1 MIPWIQVY
9 SNLPQHKK
17 TSRLAEELKISS
29 AVVDPNMVAVG
40 ILIGLWTW
48 AIQNAY
54 DGDLSECSAR
64 TIANACQW
72 KKKPETLVA
81 ALKKTGWLDADMR
94 LHDWEEYAVL
104 LIDQEENRKAKTRDR
119 VNRYRSKKAASCNVT
134 QCATCNVT
142 DTLCNAPTVPNLT
155 KPDQLFSGGGD
166 DARARASEEI
176 SDFAAGRDMDPSLY
190 FGVTPEIRAEVEAF
204 TNAAFS
210 RFAKR
215 QPTEND
221 DAQTFMALYSS
232 REDPGTGNWIMT
244 IPRDN
249 KDLLLYAFEA
259 ASNAGKP
266 GDWRYINGVLSK
278 LRQRGIRTLQE
289 AEDYDAGRTDD
300 GF

>member
-119 VNRYRSKKAASCNVT
+119 VNRYRSKKASSCNVT
-134 QCATCNVT
+134 QCAPCNVT
-142 DTLCNAPTVPNLT
+142 DTHCNAPTVPNLT

-190 FGVTPEIRAEVEAF
+190 FGVTPEIHAEVEAF
-204 TNAAFS
+204 TDAAFS

-221 DAQTFMALYSS
+221 DAQAFMALYSS

>member
-29 AVVDPNMVAVG
+29 SVVDPNMVAVG

-134 QCATCNVT
+134 QCVPCNVT
-142 DTLCNAPTVPNLT
+142 DTPCNAPTVPNLT

-190 FGVTPEIRAEVEAF
+190 FGVTPEIHAEVEAF
-204 TNAAFS
+204 TDAAFS

-215 QPTEND
+215 PPTEND
-221 DAQTFMALYSS
+221 DAQAFMALYSS

>member
-72 KKKPETLVA
+72 KKKPETLVT

-190 FGVTPEIRAEVEAF
+190 FGVTPEIHAEVEAF
-204 TNAAFS
+204 TDAAFS

-215 QPTEND
+215 PPTEND
-221 DAQTFMALYSS
+221 DAQAFMALYSS

-278 LRQRGIRTLQE
+278 LRQRGIRTLRE

>member
-81 ALKKTGWLDADMR
+81 ALKKTGWLDDDMM

-134 QCATCNVT
+134 QSVTGNVT

-190 FGVTPEIRAEVEAF
+190 FGVTPEIHAEVEAF
-204 TNAAFS
+204 TDAAFS

-215 QPTEND
+215 PPTEND
-221 DAQTFMALYSS
+221 DAQAFMALYSS
-232 REDPGTGNWIMT
+232 REDPLTGNWIMT

-266 GDWRYINGVLSK
+266 GDWRYINGVLTK

>member
-72 KKKPETLVA
+72 KKKPETLVT

-134 QCATCNVT
+134 QSVTGNVT

-190 FGVTPEIRAEVEAF
+190 FGVTPEIHAEVEAF
-204 TNAAFS
+204 TDAAFS

-215 QPTEND
+215 PPTEND
-221 DAQTFMALYSS
+221 DAQAFMALYSS

>member
-119 VNRYRSKKAASCNVT
+119 VNRYRSKQAASCHVT
-134 QCATCNVT
+134 KCAPCNVT

-190 FGVTPEIRAEVEAF
+190 FGVTPEIHAEVEAF
-204 TNAAFS
+204 TDAAFS

-215 QPTEND
+215 PPTEND
-221 DAQTFMALYSS
+221 DAQAFMALYSS

>member
-81 ALKKTGWLDADMR
+81 ALKKAGWLDDDMR

-190 FGVTPEIRAEVEAF
+190 FGVTPEIHAEVEAF
-204 TNAAFS
+204 TDAAFS

-215 QPTEND
+215 PPTEND
-221 DAQTFMALYSS
+221 DAQAFMALYSS
-232 REDPGTGNWIMT
+232 REDPLTGNWIMT

>member
-72 KKKPETLVA
+72 KKKPETLVT
-81 ALKKTGWLDADMR
+81 ALKKTGWLDDDMR

-134 QCATCNVT
+134 QCAPCNVT

-190 FGVTPEIRAEVEAF
+190 FGVTPEIHAEVEAF
-204 TNAAFS
+204 TDAAFS

-215 QPTEND
+215 PPTEND
-221 DAQTFMALYSS
+221 DAQAFMALYSS
-232 REDPGTGNWIMT
+232 REDPLTGNWIMT

>member
-72 KKKPETLVA
+72 KKKPETLVT

-134 QCATCNVT
+134 QCAPCNVT

-190 FGVTPEIRAEVEAF
+190 FGVTPEIHAEVEAF
-204 TNAAFS
+204 TDAAFS

-215 QPTEND
+215 PPTEND
-221 DAQTFMALYSS
+221 DAQAFMALYSS

>member
-134 QCATCNVT
+134 KCAPCNVT

-190 FGVTPEIRAEVEAF
+190 FGVTPEIHAEVEAF
-204 TNAAFS
+204 TDAAFS

-215 QPTEND
+215 PPTEND
-221 DAQTFMALYSS
+221 DAQAFMALYSS

-289 AEDYDAGRTDD
+289 AADYDAGRTDD

>member
-134 QCATCNVT
+134 QCAPCNVT

-190 FGVTPEIRAEVEAF
+190 FGVTPEIHAEVEAF
-204 TNAAFS
+204 TDAAFS

-215 QPTEND
+215 PPTEND
-221 DAQTFMALYSS
+221 DAQAFMALYSS
-232 REDPGTGNWIMT
+232 REDPLTGNWIMT

>member
-142 DTLCNAPTVPNLT
+142 DTICNAPTVPNLT

-204 TNAAFS
+204 TDAAFS

-221 DAQTFMALYSS
+221 DAQAFMALYSS

>member
-190 FGVTPEIRAEVEAF
+190 FGVTPEIHAEVEAF
-204 TNAAFS
+204 TDAAFS

-215 QPTEND
+215 PPTEND
-221 DAQTFMALYSS
+221 DAQAFMALYSS

>member
-29 AVVDPNMVAVG
+29 SVVDPNMVAVG

-134 QCATCNVT
+134 KSVTGNVT

-190 FGVTPEIRAEVEAF
+190 FGVTPEIHAEVEAF
-204 TNAAFS
+204 TDAAFS

-215 QPTEND
+215 PPTEND
-221 DAQTFMALYSS
+221 DAQAFMALYSS

-278 LRQRGIRTLQE
+278 LRQRGIRTLRE

>member
-134 QCATCNVT
+134 QSVTGNVT

-190 FGVTPEIRAEVEAF
+190 FGVTPEIHAEVEAF
-204 TNAAFS
+204 TDAAFS

-215 QPTEND
+215 PPTEND
-221 DAQTFMALYSS
+221 DAQAFMALYSS
-232 REDPGTGNWIMT
+232 REDPLTGNWIMT

>member
-190 FGVTPEIRAEVEAF
+190 FGVTPEIHAEVEAF
-204 TNAAFS
+204 TDAAFS

-215 QPTEND
+215 PPTEND
-221 DAQTFMALYSS
+221 DAQAFMALYSS
-232 REDPGTGNWIMT
+232 REDPLTGNWIMT

>member
-134 QCATCNVT
+134 QSVTCNVT

-190 FGVTPEIRAEVEAF
+190 FGVTPEIHAEVEAF
-204 TNAAFS
+204 TDAAFS

-215 QPTEND
+215 PPTEND
-221 DAQTFMALYSS
+221 DAQAFMALYSS
-232 REDPGTGNWIMT
+232 REDPLTGNWIMT

-266 GDWRYINGVLSK
+266 GDWRYINGVLTR

>member
-134 QCATCNVT
+134 QCAPCNVT

-190 FGVTPEIRAEVEAF
+190 FGVTPEIHAEVEAF
-204 TNAAFS
+204 TDAAFS

-215 QPTEND
+215 PPTEND
-221 DAQTFMALYSS
+221 DAQAFMALYSS
-232 REDPGTGNWIMT
+232 REDPLTGNWIMT

-278 LRQRGIRTLQE
+278 LRQRGIRTLRE

>member
-190 FGVTPEIRAEVEAF
+190 FGMTPEIHAEVEAF

-221 DAQTFMALYSS
+221 DAQAFMALYSS
-232 REDPGTGNWIMT
+232 REDPVTGNWIMT

-266 GDWRYINGVLSK
+266 GDWRYINGVLTR
-278 LRQRGIRTLQE
+278 LRQRGIRTLKE

>member
-72 KKKPETLVA
+72 KKKPETLVT

-134 QCATCNVT
+134 QCAPCNVT
-142 DTLCNAPTVPNLT
+142 DTQSNAPTVPNLT

-176 SDFAAGRDMDPSLY
+176 SGFAAGRDMDPSLY
-190 FGVTPEIRAEVEAF
+190 FGMTPEIHAEVEAF

-221 DAQTFMALYSS
+221 DAQAFMALYSS

-278 LRQRGIRTLQE
+278 LRQRGIRTLRE

>member
-29 AVVDPNMVAVG
+29 SVVDPNMVAVG

-72 KKKPETLVA
+72 KKKPETLVT

-134 QCATCNVT
+134 QSVTGNVT

-190 FGVTPEIRAEVEAF
+190 FGVTPEIHAEVEAF
-204 TNAAFS
+204 TDAAFS

-215 QPTEND
+215 PPTEND
-221 DAQTFMALYSS
+221 DAQAFMALYSS

>member
-29 AVVDPNMVAVG
+29 SVVDPNMVAVG

-72 KKKPETLVA
+72 KKKPETLVT

-134 QCATCNVT
+134 KCAPCNVT

-190 FGVTPEIRAEVEAF
+190 FGVTPEIHAEVEAF
-204 TNAAFS
+204 TDAAFS

-215 QPTEND
+215 PPTEND
-221 DAQTFMALYSS
+221 DAQAFMALYSS

>member
-72 KKKPETLVA
+72 KKKPETLVT

-134 QCATCNVT
+134 KSVTGNVT

-176 SDFAAGRDMDPSLY
+176 SDFAAGRGMDPSLY
-190 FGVTPEIRAEVEAF
+190 FGVTPEIHAEVEAF
-204 TNAAFS
+204 TDAAFS

-215 QPTEND
+215 PPTEND
-221 DAQTFMALYSS
+221 DAQAFMALYSS

>member
-29 AVVDPNMVAVG
+29 SVVDPNMVAVG

-190 FGVTPEIRAEVEAF
+190 FGVTPEIHAEVEAF
-204 TNAAFS
+204 TDAAFS

-215 QPTEND
+215 PPTEND
-221 DAQTFMALYSS
+221 DAQAFMALYSS
-232 REDPGTGNWIMT
+232 REDPVTGNWIMT

>member
-134 QCATCNVT
+134 QCAT
-142 DTLCNAPTVPNLT
+142 
-155 KPDQLFSGGGD
+155 
-166 DARARASEEI
+166 
-176 SDFAAGRDMDPSLY
+176 
-190 FGVTPEIRAEVEAF
+190 
-204 TNAAFS
+204 
-210 RFAKR
+210 
-215 QPTEND
+215 
-221 DAQTFMALYSS
+221 
-232 REDPGTGNWIMT
+232 
-244 IPRDN
+244 
-249 KDLLLYAFEA
+249 
-259 ASNAGKP
+259 
-266 GDWRYINGVLSK
+266 
-278 LRQRGIRTLQE
+278 
-289 AEDYDAGRTDD
+289 
-300 GF
+300 

>member
-72 KKKPETLVA
+72 KKKPETLVT

-134 QCATCNVT
+134 QSVTGNVT

-190 FGVTPEIRAEVEAF
+190 FGVTPEIHAEVEAF
-204 TNAAFS
+204 TDAAFS

-215 QPTEND
+215 PPTEND
-221 DAQTFMALYSS
+221 DAQAFMALYSS

-266 GDWRYINGVLSK
+266 GDWRYINGVLTK
-278 LRQRGIRTLQE
+278 LRQRGIHTLRE

-300 GF
+300 GI

>member
-72 KKKPETLVA
+72 KKKPETLVT

-119 VNRYRSKKAASCNVT
+119 VNRYRRKKASSCNVT
-134 QCATCNVT
+134 QCVPCNVT
-142 DTLCNAPTVPNLT
+142 DTPCNAPTVPNLT
-155 KPDQLFSGGGD
+155 IPDHIFSGGG

-190 FGVTPEIRAEVEAF
+190 FGVTPEIHAEVEAF
-204 TNAAFS
+204 TDAAFS

-215 QPTEND
+215 PPTEND
-221 DAQTFMALYSS
+221 DAQAFMALYSS
-232 REDPGTGNWIMT
+232 REDPLTGNWIMT

>member
-134 QCATCNVT
+134 QCAPCNVT
-142 DTLCNAPTVPNLT
+142 DTQSNAPTVPNLT
-155 KPDQLFSGGGD
+155 KPDHIFSGGGG

-190 FGVTPEIRAEVEAF
+190 FGVTPEIHAEVEAF
-204 TNAAFS
+204 TDAAFS

-221 DAQTFMALYSS
+221 DAQAFMALYSS

-266 GDWRYINGVLSK
+266 GDWRYINGVLTR

>member
-81 ALKKTGWLDADMR
+81 ALKRTGWLDDDMR

-119 VNRYRSKKAASCNVT
+119 VNRYRSKKSASCNVT
-134 QCATCNVT
+134 QSVTDNVT
-142 DTLCNAPTVPNLT
+142 DTPCNAPTVPNLT

-166 DARARASEEI
+166 DARARAGEEI
-176 SDFAAGRDMDPSLY
+176 SDFLAGRDLDPSLY
-190 FGVTPEIRAEVEAF
+190 FGMTPEIHAEVEAF
-204 TNAAFS
+204 TDAAFS

-221 DAQTFMALYSS
+221 DAQAFMALFSS

-266 GDWRYINGVLSK
+266 GDWRYINGVLTR
-278 LRQRGIRTLQE
+278 LRQRGIRTLRE
-289 AEDYDAGRTDD
+289 AEDYDASRTDD
-300 GF
+300 GI

>member
-29 AVVDPNMVAVG
+29 SVVDPNMVAVG

-176 SDFAAGRDMDPSLY
+176 SDFLAGRDIDPSLY
-190 FGVTPEIRAEVEAF
+190 FGMTPEIHAEVEAF

-215 QPTEND
+215 PPTEND
-221 DAQTFMALYSS
+221 DAQAFMALYSS

-266 GDWRYINGVLSK
+266 GDWRYINGVLTR

>member
-72 KKKPETLVA
+72 KKKPETLVT

-134 QCATCNVT
+134 KSVTCNVT
-142 DTLCNAPTVPNLT
+142 DTPCNAPTVPNLT

-221 DAQTFMALYSS
+221 DAQAFMALYSS

-266 GDWRYINGVLSK
+266 GDWRYINGVLTR
-278 LRQRGIRTLQE
+278 LRQRGIRTLRE
-289 AEDYDAGRTDD
+289 AEEYDASRTDD

>member
-134 QCATCNVT
+134 QCAPCNVT

-190 FGVTPEIRAEVEAF
+190 FGVTPEIHAEVEAF
-204 TNAAFS
+204 TDAAFS

-215 QPTEND
+215 PPTEND
-221 DAQTFMALYSS
+221 DAQAFMALYSS

>member
-119 VNRYRSKKAASCNVT
+119 VNRYRSKKASSCNVT
-134 QCATCNVT
+134 QCAPCNVT

-176 SDFAAGRDMDPSLY
+176 SDFLAGRDIDPSLY
-190 FGVTPEIRAEVEAF
+190 FGVTPEIHAEVEAF
-204 TNAAFS
+204 TDAAFS

-215 QPTEND
+215 PPTEND
-221 DAQTFMALYSS
+221 DAQAFMALYSS

>member
-134 QCATCNVT
+134 QRVTGNVT

-190 FGVTPEIRAEVEAF
+190 FGVTPEIHAEVEAF
-204 TNAAFS
+204 TDAAFS

-215 QPTEND
+215 PPTEND
-221 DAQTFMALYSS
+221 DAQAFMALYSS

>member
-29 AVVDPNMVAVG
+29 SVVDPNMVAVG

-72 KKKPETLVA
+72 KKKPETLVT

-190 FGVTPEIRAEVEAF
+190 FGVTPEIHAEVEAF
-204 TNAAFS
+204 TDAAFS

-215 QPTEND
+215 PPTEND
-221 DAQTFMALYSS
+221 DAQAFMALYSS

>member
-72 KKKPETLVA
+72 KKKPETLVT

-134 QCATCNVT
+134 QCAPCNVT
-142 DTLCNAPTVPNLT
+142 DTHSNAPTVPNLT

-190 FGVTPEIRAEVEAF
+190 FGVTPEIHAEVEAF
-204 TNAAFS
+204 TDAAFS

-215 QPTEND
+215 PPTEND
-221 DAQTFMALYSS
+221 DAQAFMALYSS

>member
-72 KKKPETLVA
+72 KKKPETLVT

-134 QCATCNVT
+134 QCAPCNVT
-142 DTLCNAPTVPNLT
+142 YTQCNAPTVPNLT

-190 FGVTPEIRAEVEAF
+190 FGVTPEIHAEVEAF
-204 TNAAFS
+204 TDAAFS

-215 QPTEND
+215 PPTEND
-221 DAQTFMALYSS
+221 DAQAFMALYSS
-232 REDPGTGNWIMT
+232 REDPLTGNWIMT